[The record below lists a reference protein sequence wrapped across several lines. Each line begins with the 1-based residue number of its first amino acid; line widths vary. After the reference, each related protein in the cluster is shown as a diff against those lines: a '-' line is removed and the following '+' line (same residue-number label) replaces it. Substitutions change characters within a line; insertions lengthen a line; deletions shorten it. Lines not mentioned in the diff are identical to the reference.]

1 MSKNTGLVPHFTRI
15 KKEIVKWE
23 KERDSYSSLGLETE
37 ADRCQKIIDELYYV
51 LWQ

>member
-1 MSKNTGLVPHFTRI
+1 MSKNIDFVPRFAHI
-15 KKEIVKWE
+15 KKEIIKWE